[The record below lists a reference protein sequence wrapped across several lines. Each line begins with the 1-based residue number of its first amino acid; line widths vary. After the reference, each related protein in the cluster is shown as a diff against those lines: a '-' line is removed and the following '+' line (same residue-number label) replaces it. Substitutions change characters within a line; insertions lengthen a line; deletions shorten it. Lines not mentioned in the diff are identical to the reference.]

1 MIDQN
6 LLMNDLLHVS
16 GADRV
21 VLQEDISVKDNALV
35 DTIPRCFLY
44 FIVYICQTRITCD
57 IIAKNSTIFTFF
69 NYFVKNL

>member
-35 DTIPRCFLY
+35 DTILG
-44 FIVYICQTRITCD
+44 
-57 IIAKNSTIFTFF
+57 NSTVQDSTMHKNGIPGSGRKAFF
-69 NYFVKNL
+69 CLK

>member
-35 DTIPRCFLY
+35 DTILEIGRASCRERVL
-44 FIVYICQTRITCD
+44 QT
-57 IIAKNSTIFTFF
+57 
-69 NYFVKNL
+69 V